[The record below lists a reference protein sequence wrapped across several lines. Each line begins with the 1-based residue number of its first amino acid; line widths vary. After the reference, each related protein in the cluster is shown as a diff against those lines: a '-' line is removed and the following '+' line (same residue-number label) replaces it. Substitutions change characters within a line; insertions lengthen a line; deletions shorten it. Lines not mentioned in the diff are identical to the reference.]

1 MISSN
6 FTTKNSD
13 GFFRFNEQCACIIFG
28 QEVLQPFWPGPVLH
42 CWPLFDHD
50 SLECGNAARWSI
62 RMWPLSRQEQIIYR
76 TVMTTKIP
84 PSCRLGIFSRI
95 RHGVLVQPIGFVYFE
110 IDSS

>member
-13 GFFRFNEQCACIIFG
+13 VFFRFNEQCACIIFG

-84 PSCRLGIFSRI
+84 PKGRIFSEKDWYYLEAQTDMPF
-95 RHGVLVQPIGFVYFE
+95 HYLKLVV
-110 IDSS
+110 